1 MAQRKIENKLLH
13 DRVVEEIKDNLNQKD
28 YDIYINPGSEKNASV
43 AGNYP
48 DVIMTKKGETT
59 VQFIMEVET
68 SDSITKT
75 EAEDQW
81 KKYATEI
88 KATFYLIVPEASR
101 SRAIQLCQQV
111 GVNARFATYVVNQF
125 DGRISFNFD

>member
-13 DRVVEEIKDNLNQKD
+13 DRVVEEIRNSLNQTD

-48 DVIMTKKGETT
+48 DVIMTRRGESS
-59 VQFIMEVET
+59 VEFILEVET
-68 SDSITKT
+68 ADSVTKS
-75 EAEDQW
+75 EAENQW

-88 KATFYLIVPEASR
+88 NATFYLVVPKASLN
-101 SRAIQLCQQV
+101 RAIQLCQQV
-111 GVNARFATYVVNQF
+111 GVNVRFATYVVNQF

>member
-13 DRVVEEIKDNLNQKD
+13 DRVVEEIKNNLNQKD

-43 AGNYP
+43 SGNYP

-75 EAEDQW
+75 EAEGQW

-88 KATFYLIVPEASR
+88 KATFYLVVPKASI

-111 GVNARFATYVVNQF
+111 GVNARFATYVVNLF